1 MEPVGETPSAIAP
14 GRRISLGAVLESKK
28 PRRHSFLDYRSFIE
42 RHYDGLAGTLTG
54 FTGLVTGHETLAG
67 RLIHPRAFDVRGCK
81 RILDAGCGNGRY
93 SKFIVRHADA
103 DALITAFD
111 ISQRMLKRARKRLPR
126 GRVSQVAADLTRL
139 PYPDAFFDAVVCGW
153 VLEHLPDP
161 RPGLTELARV
171 LQPGGKLLLLVTEDT
186 LTGSMCSR
194 MWHCRTHN
202 RAELRRLCTQV
213 GLRWEQPLFFSR
225 LHALLRLGGIIV
237 ELRRDHKPQGESA
250 SPEGSARKSTTPG
263 ARRLAPG
270 LD

>member
-1 MEPVGETPSAIAP
+1 MHPGPPTPTAP
-14 GRRISLGAVLESKK
+14 KRGGLNGVIESKK
-28 PRRHSFLDYRSFIE
+28 PRRHSFLDYRRFIE
-42 RHYDGLAGTLTG
+42 RHYDGLAGKLNG

-67 RLIHPRAFDVRGCK
+67 RLIGPRAFDVRGCK

-93 SKFIVRHADA
+93 TRFLLRHADA

-111 ISQRMLKRARKRLPR
+111 LSQRMLKRARRRLRSPR
-126 GRVSQVAADLTRL
+126 VTHVAADLTRL
-139 PYPDAFFDAVVCGW
+139 PYPDAFFDAGVCGW

-161 RPGLTELARV
+161 IPGLRELARV

-202 RAELRRLCTQV
+202 RAELRRLCQQC
-213 GLRWEQPLFFSR
+213 GLHWVRPLWFTR

-237 ELRRDHKPQGESA
+237 ELRRE
-250 SPEGSARKSTTPG
+250 
-263 ARRLAPG
+263 
-270 LD
+270 